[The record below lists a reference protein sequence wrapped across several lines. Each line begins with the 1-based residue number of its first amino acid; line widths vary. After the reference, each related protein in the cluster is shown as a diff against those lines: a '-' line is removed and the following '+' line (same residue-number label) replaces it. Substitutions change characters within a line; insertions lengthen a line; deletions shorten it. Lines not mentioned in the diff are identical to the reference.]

1 MTNPLPS
8 SSEAGLW
15 REVTGAGNPDDTPVV
30 ELSAE
35 QLYALCLAV
44 AYAVEDD
51 HPAPD
56 LAAVRSVLESVEVRL
71 LLAWADVQMARWDPC
86 GADVAARE
94 AGAA

>member
-8 SSEAGLW
+8 STDAGLW
-15 REVTGAGNPDDTPVV
+15 RDLAGAANPETPVV

-35 QLYALCLAV
+35 QLYALCVAL

-51 HPAPD
+51 HPAPE

-71 LLAWADVQMARWDPC
+71 LLVWADVQMARWAAC
-86 GADVAARE
+86 GANVAAGD
-94 AGAA
+94 AGVA

>member
-15 REVTGAGNPDDTPVV
+15 REVAGPGNPDDTPVV

-35 QLYALCLAV
+35 QLYALCVAL

-51 HPAPD
+51 HPAPE

-71 LLAWADVQMARWDPC
+71 LLVWADVQMARWAAC
-86 GADVAARE
+86 GANVAAGD
-94 AGAA
+94 AGVA